1 MQGFWQVVDRRW
13 RIFCLLARKKDMSF
27 ESWTCGNHWEPWEG
41 LDSTHCWANQWWI
54 DDWICRCLDHFG
66 FLPSPDPPGRA
77 QGPPEVQPTWKSCS
91 GTWFCHI
98 QHPHLMISLLGR
110 VILQGTG
117 CILDFASF
125 RFVGLVTSI
134 ASEQQ
139 VGKLHVPSWC
149 FFFNFIRESVCMPM
163 VFIYVTI
170 LFPETQ
176 RYFALGLLA
185 INAVTDQQVQLMVK
199 TENQSW
205 KSPESLHCN
214 WFNGT
219 NIRVSFSSYA
229 GKGGGRASQKIKNK
243 HCHKDCSWQS
253 VLIRCHLQCIFCGVV
268 SNRFQFHSTPTPRTL
283 VIFCHRNN
291 NVCCIVWDWLSEKT
305 NTQNCIH
312 TNSHWGC
319 RLTDYTYSRCCFSWI
334 PAGFMLW
341 ILSHAT
347 FQGIVECRQIC
358 VDMSIV
364 QNVYQFY
371 PIFGS

>member
-219 NIRVSFSSYA
+219 NIRVSVSSYA
-229 GKGGGRASQKIKNK
+229 GKGGQGVPKNQEQTLSQGLFMTK
-243 HCHKDCSWQS
+243 CP
-253 VLIRCHLQCIFCGVV
+253 
-268 SNRFQFHSTPTPRTL
+268 HSLPSPMHFL
-283 VIFCHRNN
+283 
-291 NVCCIVWDWLSEKT
+291 
-305 NTQNCIH
+305 
-312 TNSHWGC
+312 
-319 RLTDYTYSRCCFSWI
+319 RCCFQSFSVPFNPH
-334 PAGFMLW
+334 PADFSHF
-341 ILSHAT
+341 LSQEQQCVLHCL
-347 FQGIVECRQIC
+347 GLVEWE
-358 VDMSIV
+358 
-364 QNVYQFY
+364 N
-371 PIFGS
+371 

>member
-149 FFFNFIRESVCMPM
+149 FFFSISSEKVFACPWFSFMWQFCSQKPRDTLRSDCWPLMPWQISRSNWWSKQRIKAGNHLSHCTATDSTEQTSGFPFLRM
-163 VFIYVTI
+163 LARGGQGVPKNQEQTLSQGLFMTKCPHSLPSPMHFFAV
-170 LFPETQ
+170 LFP
-176 RYFALGLLA
+176 
-185 INAVTDQQVQLMVK
+185 IV
-199 TENQSW
+199 
-205 KSPESLHCN
+205 
-214 WFNGT
+214 
-219 NIRVSFSSYA
+219 FSSI
-229 GKGGGRASQKIKNK
+229 Q
-243 HCHKDCSWQS
+243 
-253 VLIRCHLQCIFCGVV
+253 
-268 SNRFQFHSTPTPRTL
+268 PPPR
-283 VIFCHRNN
+283 
-291 NVCCIVWDWLSEKT
+291 
-305 NTQNCIH
+305 
-312 TNSHWGC
+312 
-319 RLTDYTYSRCCFSWI
+319 
-334 PAGFMLW
+334 GF
-341 ILSHAT
+341 
-347 FQGIVECRQIC
+347 
-358 VDMSIV
+358 
-364 QNVYQFY
+364 
-371 PIFGS
+371 